1 MTNTNAINSRAKI
14 IHPHL
19 PPRVKGIN
27 IVIFGARQ
35 IFEKT
40 LILMRRKT
48 QGDGDGGGAND
59 IMRLLYCAFST
70 DKQAYKSISE
80 LYLGA
85 EASAVLRNLSRE

>member
-1 MTNTNAINSRAKI
+1 
-14 IHPHL
+14 
-19 PPRVKGIN
+19 
-27 IVIFGARQ
+27 
-35 IFEKT
+35 
-40 LILMRRKT
+40 MRRKT